1 MRHHTPPRALNSF
14 ASWMNSAA
22 RKTKMVIRKKIFLY
36 ILLLLSLGYL
46 FHLKCLIYFPY
57 VPNATSWR
65 APIVWEGAYDSEEE
79 NRFHQEQRTVVGL
92 SVFAVHKYLDS
103 YLADFLV
110 SANIYFMPNLSCVF
124 YILTDRPDDVP
135 DIKLRPGVSKVI
147 LQVPKRGRWQ
157 DISMLRMRDLL
168 ELVLPRAVE
177 KVDYLFCMDVDQ
189 IFTSN
194 YGPEALGELVAQLHS
209 SFYRSNKEY
218 FTYERDP
225 RSAAYIPPG
234 KGHFYYHAAVFGGT
248 PSRLFNLTSSCL
260 KGILRD
266 KENNI
271 EAVWHDESHLNRY
284 FALEKLPQKVL
295 SPEYCW
301 DNLLWLKFHKLV
313 WARKHYSKLRV

>member
-1 MRHHTPPRALNSF
+1 MK
-14 ASWMNSAA
+14 SAA
-22 RKTKMVIRKKIFLY
+22 RMKSMVTVNRKRIFLC
-36 ILLLLSLGYL
+36 ILLCLSLTY
-46 FHLKCLIYFPY
+46 FFYVKSLICFPK
-57 VPNATSWR
+57 VPTATPWG

-79 NRFHQEQRTVVGL
+79 NRLHQKQRTVVGL
-92 SVFAVHKYLDS
+92 SVFAINQYLES

-135 DIKLRPGVSKVI
+135 DIELRPGVSKVI

-209 SFYRSNKEY
+209 GYYLSNKED

-234 KGHFYYHAAVFGGT
+234 KGQFYYHAAVFGGT

-266 KENNI
+266 KEHNI

-301 DNLLWLKFHKLV
+301 DNRLWLKFHKLV
-313 WARKHYSKLRV
+313 WAKKLYSKLRV